1 MSSMTPDEF
10 DALTRVDFQVFVER
24 VFAELNPADD
34 YSDNFHISIICQ
46 KLEAMRRGELKR
58 LIINV
63 PPRSLK
69 SIIASVAF
77 PAFVM
82 GHDPTRKVMAASYG
96 QDLSDKHARDCRQV
110 MLSDWYQRVFPRAR
124 LAADRRAVHEFETTM
139 GGSRVS
145 TSIGGAVTGLGAHII
160 IVDDP
165 TKPEEAL
172 SDLERE
178 KANQWYNHTLTQ
190 RLNDKANG
198 SILVVMQRLHPNDFV
213 GHIKEYEEWEEVS
226 FPAIAQQDEVHHI
239 VTPHGPYT
247 HHRAAGEALHP
258 DRESLAQL
266 AHQRKVQGTVY
277 FATKVNPLRK
287 IRDFDCEFAFRDRG
301 KLIYAYSRPG
311 VFSHRH
317 IDPGA
322 RALMNIMEVKPGMK
336 ILDLGCGAGTVS
348 LAAAFAA
355 ENVALH
361 AVDSN
366 ARAIQSLER
375 GIAKNEAPGV
385 TYALDAD
392 GASPAS
398 DEFDLALANP
408 PYFSNY
414 AIADLFLDTAHR
426 ALKPKSKVL
435 IVTKTPN
442 WFVERMPLWYADVE
456 VGEVNGY
463 WIVTGRKRKEQF
475 TDQPRGRRSQ
485 EREKYE

>member
-1 MSSMTPDEF
+1 MSRRNKKIEEEIPHSFFIRPQEKLLI
-10 DALTRVDFQVFVER
+10 DALPELTGNRVICTSAGRAQFAVAYATDHPEAVVDCWFLDVFHKTQSEFRISEDGPPPTNLNLFCQPDLPDHEADLVAFAFKKGGE
-24 VFAELNPADD
+24 AELT
-34 YSDNFHISIICQ
+34 
-46 KLEAMRRGELKR
+46 RELMQQGHQR
-58 LIINV
+58 LV
-63 PPRSLK
+63 
-69 SIIASVAF
+69 
-77 PAFVM
+77 
-82 GHDPTRKVMAASYG
+82 
-96 QDLSDKHARDCRQV
+96 
-110 MLSDWYQRVFPRAR
+110 
-124 LAADRRAVHEFETTM
+124 E
-139 GGSRVS
+139 GGRMIVS
-145 TSIGGAVTGLGAHII
+145 TDNDEDQWIHSELRELFPKVTRRPI
-160 IVDDP
+160 
-165 TKPEEAL
+165 
-172 SDLERE
+172 
-178 KANQWYNHTLTQ
+178 
-190 RLNDKANG
+190 
-198 SILVVMQRLHPNDFV
+198 
-213 GHIKEYEEWEEVS
+213 
-226 FPAIAQQDEVHHI
+226 
-239 VTPHGPYT
+239 
-247 HHRAAGEALHP
+247 
-258 DRESLAQL
+258 
-266 AHQRKVQGTVY
+266 RKQGTVY

-322 RALMNIMEVKPGMK
+322 RALMNIMEVKSGMK

-426 ALKPKSKVL
+426 ALKPKCKVL

-475 TDQPRGRRSQ
+475 TDQPPGRRSQ
-485 EREKYE
+485 EREEYE

>member
-1 MSSMTPDEF
+1 MSRRNKKIEEEIPHSFFIRPQEKLLI
-10 DALTRVDFQVFVER
+10 DALPELTGNRVICTSAGRAQFAVAYATDHPEAVVDCWFLDVFHKTQSEFRISEDGPPPANLNLFCQPDLPDHEADLVAFAFKKGGE
-24 VFAELNPADD
+24 AELT
-34 YSDNFHISIICQ
+34 
-46 KLEAMRRGELKR
+46 RELMQQGHQR
-58 LIINV
+58 LV
-63 PPRSLK
+63 
-69 SIIASVAF
+69 
-77 PAFVM
+77 
-82 GHDPTRKVMAASYG
+82 
-96 QDLSDKHARDCRQV
+96 
-110 MLSDWYQRVFPRAR
+110 
-124 LAADRRAVHEFETTM
+124 E
-139 GGSRVS
+139 GGRMIVS
-145 TSIGGAVTGLGAHII
+145 TDNDEDQWIHSELRELFPKVTRRPI
-160 IVDDP
+160 
-165 TKPEEAL
+165 
-172 SDLERE
+172 
-178 KANQWYNHTLTQ
+178 
-190 RLNDKANG
+190 
-198 SILVVMQRLHPNDFV
+198 
-213 GHIKEYEEWEEVS
+213 
-226 FPAIAQQDEVHHI
+226 
-239 VTPHGPYT
+239 
-247 HHRAAGEALHP
+247 
-258 DRESLAQL
+258 
-266 AHQRKVQGTVY
+266 RKQGTVY

-322 RALMNIMEVKPGMK
+322 RALMNIMEVKSGMK

-398 DEFDLALANP
+398 DVFDLALANP

-485 EREKYE
+485 EREEYE